1 MRARID
7 SALGL
12 YWGGIA
18 QAIDVLA
25 AISALG
31 AIGGAPALLG
41 ALIKHIPQAAAHL
54 SAPFCRVEP

>member
-7 SALGL
+7 TAMGP

-18 QAIDVLA
+18 QVVEVIV

-31 AIGGAPALLG
+31 AIGGLPTL
-41 ALIKHIPQAAAHL
+41 L
-54 SAPFCRVEP
+54 SALTQRLRIGRSIRKKV